1 VPRGR
6 RARLGRRA
14 ERVLLGGLMA
24 VIARLFERKLVRM
37 RRR

>member
-6 RARLGRRA
+6 RARLASRA
-14 ERVLLGGLMA
+14 ERALLGGLMA
-24 VIARLFERKLVRM
+24 VIARVFERRLARL